1 MSSGY
6 SSTRCQSLCRLLEF
20 DVKLKE
26 NERRFLERPCYDAKC
41 LCASLKAF
49 SLSQLRLSALE
60 QIIGGID
67 SHRSEESPGEH
78 EARVSEPWQAPVY
91 LSALEAISVQHRK
104 AVRKCRE
111 ALSSFSKV
119 LKPWLRS

>member
-1 MSSGY
+1 
-6 SSTRCQSLCRLLEF
+6 
-20 DVKLKE
+20 VKLKE
-26 NERRFLERPCYDAKC
+26 NGRRFLERLCYDAKC
-41 LCASLKAF
+41 LCASLEAF

-91 LSALEAISVQHRK
+91 TSALEAISVQHRK
-104 AVRKCRE
+104 AACKCPE
-111 ALSSFSKV
+111 ALSFISKI
-119 LKPWLRS
+119 LKPRFQS